1 MQEDVS
7 SSYLQKT
14 VSIAES
20 TEDPVPEEDVTG
32 PSARDKVLAAAPPR
46 YVSNG
51 ASQNGSTSSSV
62 MMRTLSI
69 CPHLKRTGRR
79 VIQGGI
85 VRIDLLFKAWIF
97 KETLKAADEPWV
109 SQFWVVLSGRQF

>member
-51 ASQNGSTSSSV
+51 ASQNGSTSSSDDED
-62 MMRTLSI
+62 TQ
-69 CPHLKRTGRR
+69 HLPSFETHRQKSDTGRDR
-79 VIQGGI
+79 ENRPAFQSMDLQG
-85 VRIDLLFKAWIF
+85 DS
-97 KETLKAADEPWV
+97 E
-109 SQFWVVLSGRQF
+109 SS